1 MQKNKV
7 IINTKINEVFA
18 KTSVT
23 YNIINI
29 SSYPIELAI
38 NFLKNV
44 EDIIFSSFYAKI
56 GNSTIMHSKVIKTE
70 KAEEKYSDAISSGNL
85 AISSNIDESDKNKIV
100 VNIGNIPPKEELIFI
115 IEYIQFLE
123 SSDNKYE
130 HELFRS
136 LPQINSKYID
146 TLKNEIEGILEINT
160 KCIIKN
166 IKKNFLS
173 ENFKLKEEEINEN
186 KFFIKYEYINLEIE
200 EPKVGSITY
209 LSNNENL
216 KTLYIPS
223 SKIYFEFES
232 NNSILFLQNNPKN
245 KNEQSYILNYK
256 LIQNTKKD
264 NSNDEDI
271 KLSPA
276 LFIFLIDQSGSMAG
290 SRIKIASKALLLFLQ
305 SLPAGSFYQ
314 IIGFGSSYEF
324 YDEIPKEYNQK
335 NIEKSIKIVEALK
348 GDMGGTNIYN
358 PLKLIYNSKNY
369 DNIYLPKNIFLLTDG
384 EINSK
389 EETLNLIEK
398 NSNEFSVFSF
408 GIGNEFDED
417 LIKNAGVL
425 GKGNYSFCRNIN
437 GLNQVIISNLNNICV
452 SYIHDFK
459 INSSLD
465 ENNLYKI
472 NNATKIIKENKIY
485 FYGYIN
491 ACSEEEKSNKKKSN
505 FTVKYYQNKEE
516 FTENFELVPIILPQG
531 DELSKLIIYNHIL
544 KNDKLSDEEK
554 IKLALKYQLLI
565 KGTSLFGE
573 IELNEKNT
581 SQQMVKIE
589 IEQDNKKTQLFS
601 EIDKKIDIQNDKI
614 DDLEKKVNELTNEA
628 KEKLKNRD
636 REAAKNILKKKKVI
650 MKEIR
655 DLEGSLGLLEQ
666 QKMMLE
672 NASMM
677 KNIFE
682 KIKNTNQAITCA
694 QGDMKLEDFDSMKE
708 DFESMKSNEINE
720 FFQNKEE
727 EDDIEE
733 DLNDLEENMNN
744 NEICEC
750 QMEKNDKINIDKEV
764 DFLDEEESSKKE
776 ENKED
781 SQKKEEEIIK
791 LDLNNKEDVMKIIN
805 SQNFLEGYWDING
818 KTMNIK
824 NKYETEFNKLKEL
837 KILNNNDII
846 AMTIIVIYFIYK
858 NYKEIID
865 ELIMIIKKGKLY
877 IKDKTGDSYDNI
889 IKIFEI

>member
-276 LFIFLIDQSGSMAG
+276 LFIFLIDQSGSMSG
-290 SRIKIASKALLLFLQ
+290 SKINIASKALLLFLQ

-314 IIGFGSSYEF
+314 IIGFGRNYKF

-335 NIEKSIKIVEALK
+335 NIEKSIKIVEGLK
-348 GDMGGTNIYN
+348 GDMGGTEIYY
-358 PLKLIYNSKNY
+358 PLVRIYDSKDY
-369 DNIYLPKNIFLLTDG
+369 DNICLPRNIFLLTDG
-384 EINSK
+384 QIESK
-389 EETLNLIEK
+389 NLTLDLIEK

-408 GIGNEFDED
+408 GIGNDFDED

-425 GKGNYSFCRNIN
+425 GKGNYSFCRDIN
-437 GLNQVIISNLNNICV
+437 ELNQVIVSNLNNICV
-452 SYIHDFK
+452 PYFHDLK
-459 INSSLD
+459 ISSSLD
-465 ENNLYKI
+465 ENNLYKL
-472 NNATKIIKENKIY
+472 NNAKTIIKENRIY
-485 FYGYIN
+485 HFGYLN
-491 ACSEEEKSNKKKSN
+491 ACSEEETNKKKPN
-505 FTVKYYQNKEE
+505 FNVKYCYNRELS
-516 FTENFELVPIILPQG
+516 ENFELDPIELPEG
-531 DELSKLIIYNHIL
+531 DELSKLIIYDHIL
-544 KNDKLSDEEK
+544 KNDKLSEEDK

-573 IELNEKNT
+573 IELTEKNT
-581 SQQMVKIE
+581 SE
-589 IEQDNKKTQLFS
+589 IKKTNLKLLS
-601 EIDKKIDIQNDKI
+601 ENMEH
-614 DDLEKKVNELTNEA
+614 LEKKKENLEKKASELTNEA
-628 KEKLKNRD
+628 KEKLKNED
-636 REAAKNILKKKKVI
+636 REEAKNIMKKK
-650 MKEIR
+650 R
-655 DLEGSLGLLEQ
+655 
-666 QKMMLE
+666 
-672 NASMM
+672 
-677 KNIFE
+677 
-682 KIKNTNQAITCA
+682 
-694 QGDMKLEDFDSMKE
+694 
-708 DFESMKSNEINE
+708 
-720 FFQNKEE
+720 
-727 EDDIEE
+727 
-733 DLNDLEENMNN
+733 
-744 NEICEC
+744 
-750 QMEKNDKINIDKEV
+750 
-764 DFLDEEESSKKE
+764 
-776 ENKED
+776 
-781 SQKKEEEIIK
+781 
-791 LDLNNKEDVMKIIN
+791 
-805 SQNFLEGYWDING
+805 
-818 KTMNIK
+818 
-824 NKYETEFNKLKEL
+824 
-837 KILNNNDII
+837 
-846 AMTIIVIYFIYK
+846 
-858 NYKEIID
+858 
-865 ELIMIIKKGKLY
+865 
-877 IKDKTGDSYDNI
+877 
-889 IKIFEI
+889 